1 MARLKSRLTV
11 AIGIGSTATM
21 PTNLQTTDHPLFD
34 FSEGASPLVIAAP
47 HVGTYIPP
55 DIAAKLNETGLAV
68 GETDFHVHRLFDFA
82 RELDATTLWATH
94 SRYVVDLNRDP
105 EGNTLYPGQF
115 ETGLCPLSDFDQN
128 PIYPEGH
135 SPCAAE
141 IEFRRDT
148 YWRPYHNQLK
158 AALDAAVARYGK
170 ALLIDVHSIR
180 SAIPSLFEGR
190 LPDLNFGINS
200 GQTLRG
206 DTLKALEDWR
216 AKTNSYSH
224 VLDGRF
230 KGGYTTRHYGALS
243 TQIQALQI
251 EIVQDTY
258 LDLTAPHL
266 YDARI
271 AAPLSQTLRPLVEAL
286 VESL

>member
-1 MARLKSRLTV
+1 MARPKSRLT
-11 AIGIGSTATM
+11 GDSRIGSIETM
-21 PTNLQTTDHPLFD
+21 PSDLPIPLFD
-34 FSEGASPLVIAAP
+34 FTEGLSPLVIAAP

-55 DIAAKLNETGLAV
+55 DIAAKLNDTGLAV
-68 GETDFHVHRLFDFA
+68 RETDFHVHRLFDFA
-82 RELDATTLWATH
+82 RELGATTLFATH

-105 EGNTLYPGQF
+105 EGANLYPGKF
-115 ETGLCPLSDFDQN
+115 ETGLCPVSDFDRN

-135 SPCAAE
+135 NPCAAE
-141 IEFRRDT
+141 TLFRRDT
-148 YWRPYHNQLK
+148 YWQPYHNQLK
-158 AALDAAVARYGK
+158 AALETTVARHGR
-170 ALLIDVHSIR
+170 ALLIDAHSIR
-180 SAIPSLFEGR
+180 GVIPSLFEGR
-190 LPDLNFGINS
+190 LPDLNFGTNS

-206 DTLKALEDWR
+206 KPLKALQDWR
-216 AKTNSYSH
+216 AKTDAYSH

-243 TQIQALQI
+243 QQIQALQI

-258 LDLTAPHL
+258 LDSTTPHL

-271 AAPLSQTLRPLVEAL
+271 TAPLSQTLRPLVEAL